1 VNRTGTVKP
10 GTSADGCLLEA
21 LQDLRLDGKTA
32 LVVGGS
38 SGIGN
43 GIAQRLRAQGAEV
56 HVCGTRASAAD
67 YAGEAGSDLSGL
79 AYAQLDVGDAA
90 AVDAWRPPFERLDIL
105 VLAQGAV
112 VYGRKEFE
120 IETFRH
126 VVNINLV
133 SVMHLATRFYPMLSQ
148 RQGSVVIIGSIG
160 AFKSVVGNPAYAASK
175 AGVFGLTRT
184 LGDAWGRKGVR
195 VNGIAPGMIATKM
208 TKVTTDDPDRL
219 HATLKTISLGRLGL
233 PADVAN
239 MALFL
244 VSPLASYITGQTL
257 VVDGGRSL

>member
-1 VNRTGTVKP
+1 ME
-10 GTSADGCLLEA
+10 SLA
-21 LQDLRLDGKTA
+21 DLRLDGKTA

-43 GIAQRLRAQGAEV
+43 GIAQRLRSQGAAV
-56 HVCGTRASAAD
+56 HVCGTRADAGAYAD
-67 YAGEAGSDLSGL
+67 EAGSNLEGL
-79 AYAQLDVGDAA
+79 VYSQLDVGDAA
-90 AVDAWRPPFERLDIL
+90 AVDAWQPPFVQLDIL

-112 VYGRKEFE
+112 VYRRKEFE

-126 VVNINLV
+126 VVNINLL
-133 SVMHLATRFYPMLSQ
+133 SVMHLATRFYPLIRQ
-148 RQGSVVIIGSIG
+148 RQGSIVIIGSIG

-184 LGDAWGRKGVR
+184 LGDAWGREGVR
-195 VNGIAPGMIATKM
+195 VNGIAPGMIATRM
-208 TKVTTDDPDRL
+208 TKVTTENPERL
-219 HATLKTISLGRLGL
+219 QTAIDTISLGRLGL
-233 PADVAN
+233 PGDVAN

>member
-1 VNRTGTVKP
+1 MNTVEKDP
-10 GTSADGCLLEA
+10 MES
-21 LQDLRLDGKTA
+21 LQLTGKTA

-43 GIAQRLRAQGAEV
+43 GIAQRFRQQGAQV
-56 HVCGTRASAAD
+56 HVCGTRARAED
-67 YAGEAGSDLSGL
+67 YAGENGSDMTGL
-79 AYAQLDVGDAA
+79 VYSQLDVGDAA
-90 AVDAWRPPFERLDIL
+90 AIDAWQPSFEQLDIL
-105 VLAQGAV
+105 VMAQGAV
-112 VYGRKEFE
+112 VYRRKEFE
-120 IETFRH
+120 IDTFRH
-126 VVNINLV
+126 VVNINLL
-133 SVMHLATRFYPMLSQ
+133 SVMHLAARFYPLLKQ
-148 RQGSVVIIGSIG
+148 RQGSIVIIGSIG

-184 LGDAWGRKGVR
+184 LGDAWGREGVR

-208 TKVTTDDPDRL
+208 TKVTTNDPERL
-219 HATLKTISLGRLGL
+219 QAALNTISLGRLGL
-233 PADVAN
+233 PEDVAN

>member
-1 VNRTGTVKP
+1 MQMDALNRSP
-10 GTSADGCLLEA
+10 SE
-21 LQDLRLDGKTA
+21 DLRLDGKTA
-32 LVVGGS
+32 LVIGGS

-43 GIAQRLRAQGAEV
+43 GIAQRFRKQGAEV
-56 HVCGTRASAAD
+56 HVCGTRPSAAD
-67 YAGEAGSDLSGL
+67 YAGEAGSNLAGLS
-79 AYAQLDVGDAA
+79 YARLDVSDAA
-90 AVDAWRPPFERLDIL
+90 AIDAWNPPFDRLDIL

-112 VYGRKEFE
+112 VYRRKEFE

-126 VVNINLV
+126 VVNVNLL
-133 SVMHLATRFYPMLSQ
+133 SVMHLATRFYPMIRQ
-148 RQGSVVIIGSIG
+148 RQGSIVIIGSIG

-184 LGDAWGRKGVR
+184 LGDAWGREGVR

-208 TKVTTDDPDRL
+208 TKVTTEHPDRL
-219 HATLKTISLGRLGL
+219 QAALDSISVGRLGL
-233 PADVAN
+233 PEDVAN

-244 VSPLASYITGQTL
+244 VSPLASYVTGQTL